1 MWLRLF
7 DLIWLMTQGDS
18 ISLTDILMIE
28 LDRRAFT
35 YREFGESAAVGMV
48 GLGTQASRCSLPWFI
63 SA

>member
-7 DLIWLMTQGDS
+7 DLIWLMTQGDP
-18 ISLTDILMIE
+18 ISLTDTLMIE

-48 GLGTQASRCSLPWFI
+48 GLGT
-63 SA
+63 